1 MMIGFIGQG
10 WIGRNY
16 ADNFEKRGFN
26 IVRYGLEKE
35 YRNNIKDITKC
46 DVVFIAV
53 PTPTTPTGFDCS
65 ILRSVIQLVDKG
77 AIAVIKSTVLPGTTE
92 KLQAENPD
100 IFILHSPEF
109 LTEATAA
116 FDAANPD
123 RNVIGIPLDND
134 KYRSKAQQVQDLLPT
149 SKFNLI
155 CSARE
160 AEIIKYGG
168 NCLFYFKVLFINLLH
183 DLVEKTDCNYEV
195 IKKAMA
201 ADPRIG
207 PVHMDPIHKT
217 GRGAGGHCFIK
228 DFAAFR
234 NIYTDLVGDQLGVD
248 ILKSLEKKNVDLLLK
263 SNKDLDLLI
272 GVYGI
277 KSID

>member
-92 KLQAENPD
+92 KLRAENPD